1 LRTFKDIDTFAEW
14 EDEEKNQFSLAVTKG
29 LIIDMVRKAN
39 SGHSGGPMSSADFT
53 QILFTEYLN
62 YDPNNPDWFNR
73 DRFVLSAGHESA
85 LIYALLYQIGW
96 LDKEDISSFR
106 QLHSNTP
113 GHPEVEIPGIE
124 ATTGPLGQ
132 GFAMAVGMAPAE
144 SMLRANIKEYHD
156 KFDNIFNHF
165 TYVVAGDGD
174 FQEPVTLGAG
184 SMAGHWG
191 LSRLIVFYDSNNA
204 QISGKVGR
212 SDSTDYS
219 QVFEGL
225 GWHVQEIDGHDH
237 GKIREAIE
245 KAQVVDRPSL
255 IIGKTIMA
263 KGAANVE
270 GDHETH
276 GAPLDYAEIKATKE
290 KLGLSDEEFYL
301 PDEVKNH
308 FKIRFPKLVEM
319 SKEWKSSVK
328 KARLDQ
334 NFDHYWKMLFENAN
348 PDIEYPVFDDNVALA
363 TRKAFGVTLDKFSEQ
378 ITNIVGGS
386 ADLEPSNYTGNFAQK
401 YGDFSKENRLG
412 RNLAFGVR
420 EFPMAAA
427 MNGIALHGGLIPF
440 GGTFLVFADYERP
453 ALRLA
458 SIQKCGVIHE
468 FTHDSFWVGEDGP
481 THQPIE
487 QTMSLRA
494 IPGFNVFRPADAKE
508 TIASFKMAIDSSS
521 APSALLLT
529 RQGVPVLKQSI
540 DYVIDGVGKGA
551 YIIREENIPELIFLA
566 TGSEVSLAMDVASK
580 MSDKRIRVVSMPCWE
595 IFENQSQE
603 YRQSIIPNRGAM
615 KISFEAG
622 ITLGWE
628 KYIGSTGLAIGID
641 HFGAS
646 APGKDLA
653 QEFGFTPQKIES
665 KIRQH
670 LDRLL

>member
-1 LRTFKDIDTFAEW
+1 MRTYKDIDSFSEW

-53 QILFTEYLN
+53 QILFNEYLN

-85 LIYALLYQIGW
+85 LIYAILYQIGW
-96 LDKEDISSFR
+96 LNKEDISNFR

-113 GHPEVEIPGIE
+113 GHPEVEITGIE

-132 GFAMAVGMAPAE
+132 GFAMAVGMATAE
-144 SMLRANIKEYHD
+144 SMLRARLKAEHTKSDSIVD
-156 KFDNIFNHF
+156 HF

-174 FQEPVTLGAG
+174 FQEPIVLGSG

-191 LSRLIVFYDSNNA
+191 LSRLIVYYDSNNA
-204 QISGKVGR
+204 QISGKVDR
-212 SDSTDYS
+212 SDSTNYS
-219 QVFEGL
+219 QVFEGF
-225 GWHVQEIDGHDH
+225 GWHIQEIDGHDH
-237 GKIREAIE
+237 AKIREAIE

-255 IIGKTIMA
+255 IIGKTVMA

-276 GAPLDYAEIKATKE
+276 GAPLDHDEIKATKE
-290 KLGLSDEEFYL
+290 KLGLPDEQFYL

-308 FKIRFPKLVEM
+308 FQTRFPKLIETAE
-319 SKEWKSSVK
+319 EWRSLLDKALLDSSF
-328 KARLDQ
+328 
-334 NFDHYWKMLFENAN
+334 NNYWKTLFNDSYAN
-348 PDIEYPVFDDNVALA
+348 IEYPAFEEGTVLA
-363 TRKAFGVTLDKFSEQ
+363 TRKAFGATLDKFAKQ
-378 ITNIVGGS
+378 IPTIVGGS
-386 ADLEPSNYTGNFAQK
+386 ADLEPSNYTGNFAEK

-481 THQPIE
+481 THQPVE
-487 QTMSLRA
+487 QAMSLRA

-508 TIASFKMAIDSSS
+508 TVASFELAMNNKSS
-521 APSALLLT
+521 PSALLLT
-529 RQGVPVLKQSI
+529 RQGVPVLNHSMDI
-540 DYVIDGVGKGA
+540 VVDGVSKGA
-551 YIIREENIPELIFLA
+551 YAVLEQDNPELVFIA
-566 TGSEVSLAMDVASK
+566 TGSEVSLAIDTANK
-580 MSDKRIRVVSMPCWE
+580 MKDKRIRVVSMPCWE
-595 IFENQSQE
+595 IFENQSNTYKE
-603 YRQSIIPNRGAM
+603 SIIPQRGAL

-622 ITLGWE
+622 VTLGWE
-628 KYIGSTGLAIGID
+628 RYVGGNGMSIGLD

-646 APGKDLA
+646 APGKHLA
-653 QEFGFTPQKIES
+653 EEFGFTPEKIEL
-665 KIRQH
+665 KIRH
-670 LDRLL
+670 YLDNLL